1 MAEGVAVERREEAV
15 ELVANDDDKS
25 DARAERVDDD
35 ARGGKPS
42 KLFLNLQCNL
52 F

>member
-15 ELVANDDDKS
+15 ELVANNDQEG
-25 DARAERVDDD
+25 DARAEGVDDD

-42 KLFLNLQCNL
+42 KLFLKL
-52 F
+52 